1 MSPYWLYPIHD
12 RMPPVTSAKENV
24 DTMETMKKPWI
35 YKRKNVKG
43 WWCGWYEG
51 GKRKAKALP
60 SKALAEHFRHI
71 KYAQLNSD
79 VFTSVIDFDWHQIM
93 DEYKRNKQVEGLEE
107 SSIYEV
113 TLTLRHYERLINP
126 NSSKDITQQSLDT
139 FVLKRGEEI
148 GKNTLNKD
156 IKNLHAFLKWA
167 SKNRFV
173 APDLKIKKVRVAPK
187 PVTSL
192 SAQQVKKLITIASTY
207 PTLRLRILLA
217 VTTGLRRGDIE
228 AIHIGDIQ
236 FDRNIIATRNRK
248 AKKVMPERP
257 IPEPIM
263 TELSNYVATL
273 PDGQERLFPD
283 KFSPKR
289 WEKVRRAMELPKM
302 QFHDLRK
309 TFASLLAQKGV
320 STAVT
325 QRLLEHSSP
334 QLTNDIYTNVDPVL
348 RQAVSLLPVDD
359 WL

>member
-1 MSPYWLYPIHD
+1 MTLA
-12 RMPPVTSAKENV
+12 VKSA
-24 DTMETMKKPWI
+24 DTMENMRKPWI
-35 YKRKNVKG
+35 YKRKNVRG
-43 WWCGWYEG
+43 WWCGWYENG
-51 GKRKAKALP
+51 RRKAKALP
-60 SKALAEHFRHI
+60 TKALAEHFRHI

-79 VFTSVIDFDWHQIM
+79 VFTSIIDFDWQQIVE
-93 DEYKRNKQVEGLEE
+93 EYKRYKQVEGLEE

-113 TLTLRHYERLINP
+113 ILTLRHYERLVDP

-139 FVLKRGEEI
+139 FVLKRSGEI
-148 GKNTLNKD
+148 KKNTLNKD

-167 SKNRFV
+167 ARNRFV
-173 APDLKIKKVRVAPK
+173 APDLKIKKVKVAPEL
-187 PVTSL
+187 VTSL
-192 SAQQVKKLITIASTY
+192 TPQQVKKLITIASKY
-207 PTLRLRILLA
+207 PTLRLRVLLA

-228 AIHIGDIQ
+228 TIRIADIQ
-236 FDRNIIATRNRK
+236 FDRNALATKNRK
-248 AKKVMPERP
+248 AKKVMSERP

-273 PDGQERLFPD
+273 SDGQERLFPD

-289 WEKVRRAMELPKM
+289 WNKVRRAMGLPKL
-302 QFHDLRK
+302 QFHTLRK

-334 QLTNDIYTNVDPVL
+334 QLTNDVYTNVDPVL
-348 RQAVSLLPVDD
+348 RQAIGLLPVAD

>member
-1 MSPYWLYPIHD
+1 M
-12 RMPPVTSAKENV
+12 
-24 DTMETMKKPWI
+24 
-35 YKRKNVKG
+35 
-43 WWCGWYEG
+43 
-51 GKRKAKALP
+51 
-60 SKALAEHFRHI
+60 
-71 KYAQLNSD
+71 
-79 VFTSVIDFDWHQIM
+79 FTSIVDFDWCQIV
-93 DEYKRNKQVEGLEE
+93 DEYKRYKQVKGLEE

-113 TLTLRHYERLINP
+113 VLTLRHYERLVSP

-139 FVLKRGEEI
+139 FVLKRSRAI
-148 GKNTLNKD
+148 KKNTLNKD

-173 APDLKIKKVRVAPK
+173 APNLKVKKVKVAPK

-192 SAQQVKKLITIASTY
+192 STQQVKKLIMIASKY

-217 VTTGLRRGDIE
+217 VTIGLRRGDVE
-228 AIHIGDIQ
+228 AIHISDIQ
-236 FDRNIIATRNRK
+236 FDRDIVATRNRK

-289 WEKVRRAMELPKM
+289 WEKIRMTTGLPKLK
-302 QFHDLRK
+302 FHDLRK
-309 TFASLLAQKGV
+309 TFASLLAQRGV

-334 QLTNDIYTNVDPVL
+334 QLTNDVYTNVDPVL
-348 RQAVSLLPVDD
+348 RQAVSLLPVAD

>member
-1 MSPYWLYPIHD
+1 
-12 RMPPVTSAKENV
+12 
-24 DTMETMKKPWI
+24 MEIMKKPWI

-43 WWCGWYEG
+43 WWVGWYEN

-60 SKALAEHFRHI
+60 IKSLAEHFRHI
-71 KYAQLNSD
+71 KYTQLNSD
-79 VFTSVIDFDWHQIM
+79 VFTSVVDFSWSQIV
-93 DEYKRNKQVEGLEE
+93 DEYKRYKQVEGLEE

-113 TLTLRHYERLINP
+113 TLTLRHYDRLVGP
-126 NSSKDITQQSLDT
+126 NSTKDITQQSLDT
-139 FVLKRGEEI
+139 FILKRSSEI
-148 GKNTLNKD
+148 KKNTLNKD

-167 SKNRFV
+167 AKNRFI
-173 APDLKIKKVRVAPK
+173 ASGLKIKKVKVAPK
-187 PVTSL
+187 LVTSL
-192 SAQQVKKLITIASTY
+192 STQQVKKLITIASKY

-217 VTTGLRRGDIE
+217 VTTGLKRSDIE
-228 AIHIGDIQ
+228 TIHVGDIQ

-263 TELSNYVATL
+263 IELSNYVATL
-273 PDGQERLFPD
+273 PDGQERLFSD

-289 WEKVRRAMELPKM
+289 WEKVRKAMVLPKL

-309 TFASLLAQKGV
+309 TFASLLAQRGV

-334 QLTNDIYTNVDPVL
+334 QLTNDVYTNVDPVL
-348 RQAVSLLPVDD
+348 RQAVSLLPVED

>member
-1 MSPYWLYPIHD
+1 MTLHGKSDD
-12 RMPPVTSAKENV
+12 RMEI
-24 DTMETMKKPWI
+24 MKKPWI

-43 WWCGWYEG
+43 WWCGWYEN

-60 SKALAEHFRHI
+60 TKALAEHFRHI

-79 VFTSVIDFDWHQIM
+79 VFTSVIDFDWHQILE
-93 DEYKRNKQVEGLEE
+93 EYKRYKQVNGLEE

-113 TLTLRHYERLINP
+113 TLTLRHYERLVGP
-126 NSSKDITQQSLDT
+126 NSSKDITQQNLDT
-139 FVLKRGEEI
+139 FVLKRSGEI
-148 GKNTLNKD
+148 KKNTLNKD

-167 SKNRFV
+167 AKNRFV
-173 APDLKIKKVRVAPK
+173 APDLKVRKVKVAPK

-192 SAQQVKKLITIASTY
+192 SPQQIKKLIMIASKY

-217 VTTGLRRGDIE
+217 VTTGLRRSDIE
-228 AIHIGDIQ
+228 AIHTSDIY

-257 IPEPIM
+257 IPEPMM
-263 TELSNYVATL
+263 TELSNHVTTL
-273 PDGQERLFPD
+273 PDGQEELFPD
-283 KFSPKR
+283 KFNAKR
-289 WEKVRRAMELPKM
+289 WEKVRRAMGLPKL

-309 TFASLLAQKGV
+309 TFASLLAQRGV

-334 QLTNDIYTNVDPVL
+334 QLTNDVYTNVDPVL
-348 RQAVSLLPVDD
+348 RQAVSLLPVTD

>member
-1 MSPYWLYPIHD
+1 
-12 RMPPVTSAKENV
+12 
-24 DTMETMKKPWI
+24 MKKPWI

-43 WWCGWYEG
+43 WWCGWYEN

-60 SKALAEHFRHI
+60 TKALAEHYRHI

-79 VFTSVIDFDWHQIM
+79 VFTSVIDFDWRQIL
-93 DEYKRNKQVEGLEE
+93 DEYTRYKRVKGLEE

-113 TLTLRHYERLINP
+113 VLTLRHYERLISP

-139 FVLKRGEEI
+139 FVLKRSGEVK
-148 GKNTLNKD
+148 KNTLNKD
-156 IKNLHAFLKWA
+156 IKNLYAFLRWA
-167 SKNRFV
+167 ANNRFV
-173 APDLKIKKVRVAPK
+173 APDLKINKVKVAPK

-192 SAQQVKKLITIASTY
+192 SSQQVKKLLTIASKY

-217 VTTGLRRGDIE
+217 VTTGLRQGDIQV
-228 AIHIGDIQ
+228 IHIGDIQ
-236 FDRNIIATRNRK
+236 FDRSIIATRNRK

-257 IPEPIM
+257 VPEPIM

-273 PDGQERLFPD
+273 PEGQERLFSD
-283 KFSPKR
+283 KFSPKK
-289 WEKVRRAMELPKM
+289 WEKVRRAMGLPKL
-302 QFHDLRK
+302 QFQELRK
-309 TFASLLAQKGV
+309 TFASLLAQRGV

-334 QLTNDIYTNVDPVL
+334 QLTNDVYTNVDPVL
-348 RQAVSLLPVDD
+348 RQAVSLLPVAD